1 MESTRRFCLLSSTS
15 HSCNTLPSL
24 IMPWYTLQYLRALRY
39 NMIQYFALPRGFV
52 LHYKPGKNWSSRRR
66 RERNLDKNLASPL
79 QIFDNLD
86 LIWTDSNI
94 RKQVN
99 KREIDTVDLLTEYLV
114 SNHYWWMEAEI
125 SNYFEFISKFI
136 LGLWSSK
143 YFFPHLLPTAV
154 QCRRRWTMERLGWF
168 ICPLS
173 HPAIFNPI
181 YIKLYHAVFSHNLF
195 WKRH

>member
-1 MESTRRFCLLSSTS
+1 MQSTSLFCLLSSTS
-15 HSCNTLPSL
+15 YNTLPSL
-24 IMPWYTLQYLRALRY
+24 IRPWYTLQYPLRY
-39 NMIQYFALPRGFV
+39 NMIQFFALPRGFA
-52 LHYKPGKNWSSRRR
+52 LHYKLGKNWSSRRR

-79 QIFDNLD
+79 QIFDNFD

-99 KREIDTVDLLTEYLV
+99 KREIETVDLLIEYLV
-114 SNHYWWMEAEI
+114 SNQYWWRQKLQI
-125 SNYFEFISKFI
+125 I
-136 LGLWSSK
+136 LSLYQCSSL
-143 YFFPHLLPTAV
+143 YSDPLNTSFHIYCQRL
-154 QCRRRWTMERLGWF
+154 QCRRRSTMERLGWF

-173 HPAIFNPI
+173 DPAIFNPI

>member
-1 MESTRRFCLLSSTS
+1 
-15 HSCNTLPSL
+15 
-24 IMPWYTLQYLRALRY
+24 MPWYTVQYLRALRY
-39 NMIQYFALPRGFV
+39 NMIQYFALPRGFA
-52 LHYKPGKNWSSRRR
+52 LHYKLGKNWSSRRR
-66 RERNLDKNLASPL
+66 RERNLDKNLASPP

-86 LIWTDSNI
+86 LIWTDSNNL
-94 RKQVN
+94 KQVN
-99 KREIDTVDLLTEYLV
+99 KREIDAVDLLIEYLV
-114 SNHYWWMEAEI
+114 SNHYWWRQKLQIILSLYQM
-125 SNYFEFISKFI
+125 FI
-136 LGLWSSK
+136 LAPWSSK

-154 QCRRRWTMERLGWF
+154 QCRRRWTMKRLGWF